1 MLLSLSLLFGML
13 IAWLAIT
20 AVCIG
25 VAIWK
30 AVLGLRE
37 EEVLYIDPGEERQ
50 RHEQAELASQ
60 LDRIGRVFWITFIL
74 SVVSGVATFGFWVYQ
89 QLSG

>member
-1 MLLSLSLLFGML
+1 MLLSLSLVLVML

-20 AVCIG
+20 AVCIA
-25 VAIWK
+25 VAIYK

-50 RHEQAELASQ
+50 RHDQAELASR
-60 LDRIGRVFWITFIL
+60 LDRIGKIFWITFVV
-74 SVVSGVATFGFWVYQ
+74 SVVTGVATFGLWVYQ
-89 QLSG
+89 QLSS